1 MLITILLVII
11 MIEAVAIKALI
22 IEKNHWKQV
31 YENQKELIKKWWKK

>member
-31 YENQKELIKKWWKK
+31 YENQKELIKKWWKQ

>member
-31 YENQKELIKKWWKK
+31 YESQKELIKKWWKQ